1 MSRELLAQEAREIA
15 PILLVAA
22 TLVVCLFVGYCI
34 GRAQMARKY
43 SKKNMPEIGRKQL
56 NYLALKLRTTESDRD
71 KLTEENKTLV
81 SRLRGV
87 ASLANFRSHFG
98 GGLLQDHWKLT
109 KEQVKDAVPMP
120 KLLGMDVILDESL
133 PENVV
138 ILKNLKKKKP
148 INVKRTK

>member
-34 GRAQMARKY
+34 GRAQMAKKY

-56 NYLALKLRTTESDRD
+56 NYLALKLRTVESDRD
-71 KLTEENKTLV
+71 KLAEENKTLV
-81 SRLRGV
+81 GRLRGV
-87 ASLANFRSHFG
+87 ASLANFSGGPFG
-98 GGLLQDHWKLT
+98 GDRWKLT
-109 KEQVKDAVPMP
+109 EEQVKDAVPMP
-120 KLLGMDVILDESL
+120 KLLEMDVILDESL